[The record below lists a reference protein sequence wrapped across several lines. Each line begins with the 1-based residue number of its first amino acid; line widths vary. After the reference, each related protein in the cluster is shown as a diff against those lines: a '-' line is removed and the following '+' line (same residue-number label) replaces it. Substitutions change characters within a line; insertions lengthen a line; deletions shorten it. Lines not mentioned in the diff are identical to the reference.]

1 MSRYTGPVC
10 RHCRRE
16 GEKLFLKGERC
27 YTDKCA
33 VVRRFKSLAP
43 GQHGAAPKKQKEY
56 GNQLR
61 EKQKAKRIYGL
72 HETQFKNLYV
82 RAEKKEGMAG
92 VNLLILLELRLDNV
106 VYKMGM
112 AESRKEAR
120 QLITHGH
127 FTLNGKKATIPSMT
141 LKLNDVVALNEKS
154 RSLEKIK
161 DLVANLD
168 NRQTVKWLDV
178 DKNNIS
184 AKINAIPTKEDVD
197 FPFKE
202 HLIVELYSK
211 SL

>member
-10 RHCRRE
+10 RQCRRE

-33 VVRRFKSLAP
+33 VIARAKSLAP
-43 GQHGAAPKKQKEY
+43 GQHGAAMKKQKEY
-56 GNQLR
+56 GTQLR

-72 HETQFKNLYV
+72 HETQFKNLFKK
-82 RAEKKEGMAG
+82 AEKKEGMAG
-92 VNLLILLELRLDNV
+92 VNLLILLELRLDNI

-127 FTLNGKKATIPSMT
+127 FTLNGKKASIPSMQ
-141 LKLNDVVALNEKS
+141 LKPGDVVALKEGS

-168 NRQTVKWLDV
+168 NRQSVKWLDV

-184 AKINAIPTKEDVD
+184 AKLVAVPEREDVE
-197 FPFKE
+197 FPFRE

-211 SL
+211 

>member
-10 RHCRRE
+10 RLCRRE
-16 GEKLFLKGERC
+16 GEKLFLKGIRC

-33 VVRRFKSLAP
+33 VGRRAKSPAP
-43 GQHGAAPKKQKEY
+43 GQHGASAKKQKEY
-56 GNQLR
+56 GTQLR

-72 HETQFKNLYV
+72 HETQFKNLFR

-92 VNLLILLELRLDNV
+92 VNLLILLEMRLDNV

-112 AESRKEAR
+112 AESRSEAR
-120 QLITHGH
+120 QLVTHRH
-127 FTLNGKKATIPSMT
+127 FTVNGKKSNIPSMT
-141 LKLNDVVALNEKS
+141 LKLNDVIALDEKS

-184 AKINAIPTKEDVD
+184 AKIVATPARDDIE
-197 FPFKE
+197 FPFRE

-211 SL
+211 

>member
-10 RHCRRE
+10 RLCRRE

-33 VVRRFKSLAP
+33 VGRRAKSMAP
-43 GQHGAAPKKQKEY
+43 GQHGATAKKQKEH
-56 GNQLR
+56 GTQLR

-72 HETQFKNLYV
+72 HETQFKNLFK

-92 VNLLILLELRLDNV
+92 VNLLVLLEMRLDNII
-106 VYKMGM
+106 YKMGM
-112 AESRKEAR
+112 AESRSEAR
-120 QLITHGH
+120 QLVTHRH
-127 FTLNGKKATIPSMT
+127 FTVNGKKASIPSMT
-141 LKLNDVVALNEKS
+141 LKQGDVIALDEGS

-161 DLVANLD
+161 DLIANLD

-178 DKNNIS
+178 DKNNVS
-184 AKINAIPTKEDVD
+184 AKIVSVPAREDID
-197 FPFKE
+197 FPFRE

-211 SL
+211 

>member
-10 RHCRRE
+10 RQCRRE

-33 VVRRFKSLAP
+33 VVRRYKSLAP
-43 GQHGAAPKKQKEY
+43 GQHGAAQKKAKEY

-72 HETQFKNLYV
+72 HETQFKNLFK

-92 VNLLILLELRLDNV
+92 VNLLVLLELRLDNI

-120 QLITHGH
+120 QLVTHGH
-127 FTLNGKKATIPSMT
+127 FTVNGRRADIPSMT
-141 LKLNDVVALNEKS
+141 LRLNDVVALKDGS

-161 DLVANLD
+161 DLIANLD
-168 NRQTVKWLDV
+168 NRQTVKWLDTDRSKV
-178 DKNNIS
+178 S
-184 AKINAIPTKEDVD
+184 ARINAVPAREDVD

-211 SL
+211 

>member
-10 RHCRRE
+10 RQCRRE

-33 VVRRFKSLAP
+33 IGRRAKSLAP
-43 GQHGAAPKKQKEY
+43 GQHGSSMKKQKEY
-56 GNQLR
+56 GTQLR

-72 HETQFKNLYV
+72 HETQFKNLFR
-82 RAEKKEGMAG
+82 RADKKEGMAG
-92 VNLLILLELRLDNV
+92 VNLLILLELRLDNII
-106 VYKMGM
+106 YKMGM

-120 QLITHGH
+120 QLVTHRH
-127 FTLNGKKATIPSMT
+127 FTINGNKANIPSMT
-141 LKLNDVVALNEKS
+141 LKLGDVIALNDRS

-161 DLVANLD
+161 DLIANLD

-178 DKNNIS
+178 DKNNVS
-184 AKINAIPTKEDVD
+184 AKIVAVPTREDID

-211 SL
+211 

>member
-10 RHCRRE
+10 RQCRRE

-33 VVRRFKSLAP
+33 VIKRVKSLAP
-43 GQHGAAPKKQKEY
+43 GQHGAAMKKQKEY
-56 GNQLR
+56 GAQLR

-72 HETQFKNLYV
+72 HETQFKNLFKK
-82 RAEKKEGMAG
+82 AEKREGMAG
-92 VNLLILLELRLDNV
+92 VNLLILLELRLDNII
-106 VYKMGM
+106 YKMGM

-120 QLITHGH
+120 QLVTHGH
-127 FTLNGKKATIPSMT
+127 FTLNGKKASIPSMQ
-141 LKLNDVVALNEKS
+141 LKPGDTVALNERS

-184 AKINAIPTKEDVD
+184 AKINAVPEREDVD
-197 FPFKE
+197 FPFRE

-211 SL
+211 

>member
-10 RHCRRE
+10 RLCRRE
-16 GEKLFLKGERC
+16 SEKLFLKGERC

-33 VVRRFKSLAP
+33 IGRRAKSMAP
-43 GQHGAAPKKQKEY
+43 GQHGATAKKQKEY
-56 GNQLR
+56 GTQLR
-61 EKQKAKRIYGL
+61 EKQRAKRIYGV
-72 HETQFKNLYV
+72 HEAQFKNMFK
-82 RAEKKEGMAG
+82 RAENKEGMAG
-92 VNLLILLELRLDNV
+92 VNLLMLLELRLDNT

-120 QLITHGH
+120 QLVTHGH
-127 FTLNGKKATIPSMT
+127 FTLNGKKANIPSIT
-141 LKLNDVVALNEKS
+141 LKPGDVVALNDKS

-161 DLVANLD
+161 DLIANLD

-178 DKNNIS
+178 DKTNIS
-184 AKINAIPTKEDVD
+184 AKITANPARDDVD

-211 SL
+211 